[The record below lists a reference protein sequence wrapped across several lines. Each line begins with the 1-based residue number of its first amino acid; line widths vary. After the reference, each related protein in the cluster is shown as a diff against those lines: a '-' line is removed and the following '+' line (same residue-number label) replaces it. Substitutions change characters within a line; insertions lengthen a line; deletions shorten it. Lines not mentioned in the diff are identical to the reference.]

1 MRLQHLSAIIADDM
15 KSSRDIV
22 LDILKTTGM
31 RDIRQAEDGGE
42 AFALIRERAPDL
54 LFLDLEMPYD
64 GIRTLRQIRTAPHS
78 PDKRL
83 AVIIM
88 TAYATPTR
96 LLAMRDAGVTEVVS
110 KPLTSAKLFG
120 RINAVLLNPRQFI
133 EAPSYVGPDRRRVR
147 IHHYTGPMRRAGESD
162 GNVFEIA

>member
-1 MRLQHLSAIIADDM
+1 M

-110 KPLTSAKLFG
+110 KPLTSAKIFA
-120 RINAVLLNPRQFI
+120 RINAVLLSPRPFI
-133 EAPSYVGPDRRRVR
+133 EAPAYVGPDRRRSRAR
-147 IHHYTGPMRRAGESD
+147 IYSGPFRRANDFGD
-162 GNVFEIA
+162 DVFEIA